1 MAIKNKI
8 KQKIIEHPEFPVL
21 AILLA
26 IYLFMANYFAYP
38 VAFDYPFLNTSG
50 GSDPYFNYYVINYI
64 LTYHKQL
71 IYTKIINYPVGTYNY
86 RPPFYM
92 WSVVFASYIF
102 SPFVGLSKAAY
113 FAFSESD
120 AFYAALLIIPVYL
133 ITKEIF
139 GKKAGLIAAFQKV
152 LLKQV

>member
-1 MAIKNKI
+1 
-8 KQKIIEHPEFPVL
+8 
-21 AILLA
+21 
-26 IYLFMANYFAYP
+26 MANYFAYP

-139 GKKAGLIAAFQKV
+139 GKKAGLIAAF
-152 LLKQV
+152 LYTIMPSNLTAGILTDDRAHTPELIFAFLAIYFLRWL